1 MLVVFMLNIFGEEGY
16 AQLGYVEC
24 HYNLCVTQILM
35 ICKITK
41 CEISGHPMIILFSL
55 YVCQV
60 QK

>member
-1 MLVVFMLNIFGEEGY
+1 MLNIFGEEGY